1 MFPASFYDLLLLLNM
16 ALRTV
21 QSTASRAEMEK
32 FVAICALGLVFFPP
46 MVSWVIYLVARQKK
60 MGIVFASVEL
70 GGD

>member
-32 FVAICALGLVFFPP
+32 FVPICRTWTCVFPSNGKLGDL
-46 MVSWVIYLVARQKK
+46 SGSQAKENGNSICER
-60 MGIVFASVEL
+60 
-70 GGD
+70 